1 MTQYSKKE
9 MELSKKVHQIK
20 EYYAK
25 FSNKNKTKSMEHPIK
40 RTSSISY
47 EKQSI
52 NVSDVDKAIKDKY
65 KKSNY
70 NLKVV
75 MLNKQNTFN
84 NNLFLNK
91 ILEKVKYNLNRIL
104 KRYLKNYP

>member
-1 MTQYSKKE
+1 

-25 FSNKNKTKSMEHPIK
+25 FTNKSKTESMENPIN
-40 RTSSISY
+40 RTSSISH

-52 NVSDVDKAIKDKY
+52 NVSDVNKAIKDKY
-65 KKSNY
+65 KKSNH

-91 ILEKVKYNLNRIL
+91 ILETVKY
-104 KRYLKNYP
+104 